1 VVLCG
6 FMESTAVATCG
17 KNSTVPPFD
26 TILPIGTGEFDRAEQ
41 HWWKPGRVPVTDI
54 NPENEM

>member
-1 VVLCG
+1 
-6 FMESTAVATCG
+6 MESTAVATCG